1 MKSPVSPVSLVPSA
15 LPGDFTADRV
25 HEPLWRQLGADHCRV
40 AVIDLPSLRPLAWR
54 WMRDGGV
61 SSGEGDAQ
69 PLEHILPGGDT
80 LLDEWV
86 GLCEDDPDGVITHM
100 LSPRRWV
107 YFWRIDERLGALVQM
122 HFLAPRHSK
131 HEFDTAGVRVVCEH
145 WLAPDLATLR
155 DAGMSRARAWDRV
168 DRRQQQPATPQ
179 TRIAFFGLV
188 GCALLGLWLLV
199 FGAGLVAESAS
210 SQQREITRLAA
221 LADSTMHAHLGQAMA
236 GNDYGVVQDV
246 LTLHQSMGHFAAAGV
261 TNRRGQVIAHAGFA
275 PALPVGSL
283 VPADVRAAAVATPLT
298 VGTSTLGEVLVV
310 GGPGAPAKVEG
321 ADRSALWRGIGF
333 LITALAAAGA
343 VMLWRQ
349 QAPGRKPA

>member
-1 MKSPVSPVSLVPSA
+1 MKSPASPVTLVPSA
-15 LPGDFTADRV
+15 LPGDFKADRV

-69 PLEHILPGGDT
+69 PLDHILPGGDT
-80 LLDEWV
+80 LLDQWV
-86 GLCEDDPDGVITHM
+86 GLSEEEPDSVITHM

-122 HFLAPRHSK
+122 HFLAPRHSR

-145 WLAPDLATLR
+145 WLAPDLGTLR
-155 DAGMSRARAWDRV
+155 ESSPARPSLWDRV
-168 DRRQQQPATPQ
+168 DRRQVQPAALEV
-179 TRIAFFGLV
+179 RLAFWGLV
-188 GCALLGLWLLV
+188 GCAVLGLWLLAW
-199 FGAGLVAESAS
+199 GAGLVADGKDQ
-210 SQQREITRLAA
+210 QQREITRLAA

-246 LTLHQSMGHFAAAGV
+246 LTLHQTMGHFAAAGV

-275 PALPVGSL
+275 PALPVGSP
-283 VPADVRAAAVATPLT
+283 VPADVRARAVATPLT
-298 VGTSTLGEVLVV
+298 VGTTTLGEVLVV
-310 GGPGAPAKVEG
+310 GGPSGPAKAGG
-321 ADRSALWRGIGF
+321 ADRSPLWRGVGL
-333 LITALAAAGA
+333 LIAALATASAA
-343 VMLWRQ
+343 VLWRL
-349 QAPGRKPA
+349 QARGRRPT